1 MFHSMIRK
9 EEANNQQEAD
19 LLFVSNNN
27 EPSQLE
33 LSFADNSL

>member
-1 MFHSMIRK
+1 MIRK

-27 EPSQLE
+27 EPS
-33 LSFADNSL
+33 